1 MSSEPSCSAAEPSSC
16 LIPDRI
22 PLFPLPNIV
31 LLPKMYVPLHIF
43 EPRYR
48 QMVIDAATM
57 GNCIGMVLFKEGW
70 QENYYGNPP
79 VYAMGCVGRIVS
91 RQNLPDGRFNIMLQ
105 GLCRYT
111 IVEEEWDRTPYR
123 LTRILPAPEQRSE
136 PLSREV
142 RTDLLAILH
151 ESLVESDHD
160 HALLRNGLDSEFNDD
175 VLVNTLSALLD
186 FTPLE
191 KQLLLEAD
199 TVRQRAR
206 RLSDLLQFKRYERD
220 DLKGRG

>member
-1 MSSEPSCSAAEPSSC
+1 MSLEPSCSTAESSSC

-48 QMVIDAATM
+48 QMVIDAAMM

-70 QENYYGNPP
+70 QENYYGNPA

-111 IVEEEWDRTPYR
+111 IIEEEWDRAAYR
-123 LTRILPAPEQRSE
+123 LTRIMPVPQQCSE

-142 RTDLLAILH
+142 RADLLATLH
-151 ESLVESDHD
+151 ESLVDDGRDHT
-160 HALLRNGLDSEFNDD
+160 LLRNGLDSELSDD
-175 VLVNTLSALLD
+175 VLVNTLSASLD

-199 TVRQRAR
+199 TVWQRAR

-220 DLKGRG
+220 DLKGKG

>member
-1 MSSEPSCSAAEPSSC
+1 MEPSCSTAEWPSR

-31 LLPKMYVPLHIF
+31 LFPKMYVPLHIF

-48 QMVIDAATM
+48 QMVVDAATM
-57 GNCIGMVLFKEGW
+57 GKCIGMVLLKEGW

-79 VYAMGCVGRIVS
+79 VYAVGCVGRLIS
-91 RQNLPDGRFNIMLQ
+91 TQNLSDGRFNIMLQ

-111 IVEEEWDRTPYR
+111 IVDEEWDRTPYR
-123 LTRILPAPEQRSE
+123 LARITPVREQCSDS
-136 PLSREV
+136 LSRDV
-142 RTDLLAILH
+142 RADHLALLQ
-151 ESLVESDHD
+151 ESLQYGDRD
-160 HALLRNGLDSEFNDD
+160 QALLGNGLESELSDE
-175 VLVNTLSALLD
+175 VLVNTLCASLD
-186 FTPLE
+186 LTPLE

>member
-1 MSSEPSCSAAEPSSC
+1 MEPSCSTAESSSR
-16 LIPDRI
+16 LIPGRI

-31 LLPKMYVPLHIF
+31 LFPHMYVPLHIF

-70 QENYYGNPP
+70 QENYYGNPA
-79 VYAMGCVGRIVS
+79 VYTVGCAGRIIR
-91 RQNLPDGRFNIMLQ
+91 RQDLPDGRFNIMLQ

-111 IVEEEWDRTPYR
+111 MVEEEWDRTPYR
-123 LTRILPAPEQRSE
+123 LARIIPVPEQFSE
-136 PLSREV
+136 PLDSEIRA
-142 RTDLLAILH
+142 DLLAILH
-151 ESLVESDHD
+151 ESLVDGDSN
-160 HALLRNGLDSEFNDD
+160 HALLRSGLESEVSDD
-175 VLVNTLSALLD
+175 VLVNTLSASLD
-186 FTPLE
+186 FTSLE